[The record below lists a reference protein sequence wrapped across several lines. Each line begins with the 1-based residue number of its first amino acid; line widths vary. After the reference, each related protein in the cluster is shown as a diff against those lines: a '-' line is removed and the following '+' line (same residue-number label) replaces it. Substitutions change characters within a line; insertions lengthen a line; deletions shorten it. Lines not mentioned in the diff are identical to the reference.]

1 MQILFIFFADFFNG
15 WALRIFYRIGSF
27 SIMSRKPWMKS
38 LPLVVIGFV
47 LSIVSTSGVEPQEGL
62 LRKGTPQETS
72 WYLSD
77 SGKPGP
83 VIMVVGGM
91 HGNEPAGSRAA
102 GQIRHWLPERG
113 KLVVLPR
120 ANGTG
125 LSAGIRFIP
134 NSPGELR
141 DLNRNFP
148 KTDGENEARGELARE
163 IWALAKRFEPDWLL
177 DLHEG
182 SDFHQINKKSV
193 GSSIIPT
200 KGEGMDEAVTK
211 ALRAVNETIEDPK
224 KKLVRLRYPVNG
236 SLARAAHERLGAV
249 AMILETT
256 IKDQPLSKR
265 IRQHRLMAH
274 AILRQIGMLGEGINR
289 LTPVLEKGSVEDKLV
304 RIAVY
309 DAGGTGRSAARR
321 LEVVLG
327 SMKDC
332 MIRRIGPPDIRSGAL
347 SQFDLVVFPGGS
359 GSKQAAA
366 LEKAGRT
373 KVRQFIERGGG
384 YLGVCAGS
392 YLAARN
398 YDWSL
403 KIVDAR
409 TVDTQKGHWRRGE
422 GMVKMELTEKG
433 RLILGDYPKVVE
445 VRYANG
451 PIFAPAGDDALVD
464 FEPLAYF
471 RTELAKNGARVG
483 AMVDTPAI
491 LSGQMGKGRVLC
503 ISPHPESSKSLHGIV
518 RRAALWLSA
527 RRD

>member
-1 MQILFIFFADFFNG
+1 MNRKAWMISFPLTFI
-15 WALRIFYRIGSF
+15 R
-27 SIMSRKPWMKS
+27 
-38 LPLVVIGFV
+38 FV
-47 LSIVSTSGVEPQEGL
+47 LSGVPVSSVDYQEGL

-77 SGKPGP
+77 SRKPGP
-83 VIMVVGGM
+83 VIMVVGGI
-91 HGNEPAGSRAA
+91 HGNEPAASRAS
-102 GQIRHWLPERG
+102 GQIKHWLPKRG
-113 KLVVLPR
+113 KIIVLPR
-120 ANGTG
+120 ANASG
-125 LSAGIRFIP
+125 LDAAIRFIP

-148 KTDGENEARGELARE
+148 KTDGENRARGELARE
-163 IWALAKRFEPDWLL
+163 IWSLAKRFEPDWLL

-182 SDFHQINKKSV
+182 SDFHQINNNSV

-200 KGEGMDEAVTK
+200 KGEGMNEAVSK
-211 ALRAVNETIEDPK
+211 ALQAVNETIKDPQ

-265 IRQHRLMAH
+265 IRQHRLMVH
-274 AILRQIGMLGEGINR
+274 AILSQLSMMGEGSNR
-289 LTPVLEKGSVEDKLV
+289 FTPVPGQGNEGDGLI
-304 RIAVY
+304 RIAIY
-309 DAGGTGRSAARR
+309 DAVGTGRSSARKV
-321 LEVVLG
+321 EVVLEQI
-327 SMKDC
+327 KDC
-332 MIRRIGPPDIRSGAL
+332 VIRRIGPTDIRSGAL
-347 SQFDLVVFPGGS
+347 SQFELVVFPGGS

-366 LEKAGRT
+366 LEKVGRD
-373 KVRQFIERGGG
+373 KVRLFIERGGG

-403 KIVDAR
+403 KIIDGR

-422 GMVKMELTEKG
+422 GMVEMELTEKG
-433 RLILGDYPKVVE
+433 RLILGDYPKVVK

-451 PIFAPAGDDALVD
+451 PIFAPAGDDALAD
-464 FEPLAYF
+464 FVPLAYF

-491 LSGQMGKGRVLC
+491 LSGQLGKGMVLC
-503 ISPHPESSKSLHGIV
+503 ISPHPESSESLHGIV
-518 RRAALWLSA
+518 CRAALWLSSNG
-527 RRD
+527 D

>member
-1 MQILFIFFADFFNG
+1 MH
-15 WALRIFYRIGSF
+15 W
-27 SIMSRKPWMKS
+27 KTS
-38 LPLVVIGFV
+38 LAFPFIGFF
-47 LSIVSTSGVEPQEGL
+47 LAAVSLLGVEFQQGE
-62 LRKGTPQETS
+62 LRKGTVQETS

-77 SGKPGP
+77 SGRPGP
-83 VIMVVGGM
+83 VIMIVGGM
-91 HGNEPAGSRAA
+91 HGNEQAGSRAA
-102 GQIRHWLPERG
+102 GQIRHWLPQRG
-113 KLVVLPR
+113 KLLILPR
-120 ANGTG
+120 ANGAG
-125 LSAGIRFIP
+125 LDAGIRYVP

-148 KTDGENEARGELARE
+148 KTDGENQTRGDLAQD
-163 IWALAKRFEPDWLL
+163 IWSLAKRFEIDWLL

-211 ALRAVNETIEDPK
+211 ALRAVNDTIDNPK

-236 SLARAAHERLGAV
+236 SLARATHERLGAV

-256 IKDQPLSKR
+256 VKDQPLSMR
-265 IRQHRLMAH
+265 IGQHRLMVH
-274 AILRQIGMLGEGINR
+274 AILRHLEVVGEGSNR
-289 LTPVLEKGSVEDKLV
+289 LAPTRGQADDQV

-309 DAGGTGRSAARR
+309 DAGGTGRSSARKVE
-321 LEVVLG
+321 LVLNRI
-327 SMKDC
+327 KDC
-332 MIRRIGPPDIRSGAL
+332 MIRRIGPRDIRADAL
-347 SQFDLVVFPGGS
+347 SQFDMVVFPGGS
-359 GSKQAAA
+359 GSRQAAA
-366 LEKAGRT
+366 LEKTGRE
-373 KVRQFIERGGG
+373 KVHQFIERGGG

-403 KIVDAR
+403 KIIDGR

-451 PIFAPAGDDALVD
+451 PIFAPAGDDALDD

-491 LSGQMGKGRVLC
+491 LSGKMGKGRVLC
-503 ISPHPESSKSLHGIV
+503 ISPHPESSESLHGIV
-518 RRAALWLSA
+518 RRAALWLSG
-527 RRD
+527 RND

>member
-1 MQILFIFFADFFNG
+1 MN
-15 WALRIFYRIGSF
+15 
-27 SIMSRKPWMKS
+27 RKPWTRF
-38 LPLVVIGFV
+38 LPLAFLGFV
-47 LSIVSTSGVEPQEGL
+47 SSVVPVSGVDHREGL
-62 LRKGTPQETS
+62 LRKGTPQESS

-83 VIMVVGGM
+83 ILMVVGGM
-91 HGNEPAGSRAA
+91 HGNEPAGSRAV

-113 KLVVLPR
+113 KIVVLPR
-120 ANGTG
+120 ANATG
-125 LSAGIRFIP
+125 LDAGIRFIP

-148 KTDGENEARGELARE
+148 KTDGENGARGELARE

-224 KKLVRLRYPVNG
+224 KKFVRLRYPVNG

-274 AILRQIGMLGEGINR
+274 AILRQLDLTGEGSNR
-289 LTPVLEKGSVEDKLV
+289 LVSAQGEADDQV

-321 LEVVLG
+321 LELVLG
-327 SMKDC
+327 AMKDC

-366 LEKAGRT
+366 LEKAGRA

-403 KIVDAR
+403 KIIDGR

-422 GMVKMELTEKG
+422 GMVEMELTEKG
-433 RLILGDYPKVVE
+433 RLILGDYPKVVK

-451 PIFAPAGDDALVD
+451 PIFAPAGDDALAD
-464 FEPLAYF
+464 FVPLAYF

-491 LSGQMGKGRVLC
+491 LSGQLGKGRVLC
-503 ISPHPESSKSLHGIV
+503 ISPHPESSEPLHGIV

-527 RRD
+527 HRD

>member
-1 MQILFIFFADFFNG
+1 M
-15 WALRIFYRIGSF
+15 RIFLRLGSSF
-27 SIMSRKPWMKS
+27 IMSRKPWMKS
-38 LPLVVIGFV
+38 LPFVVIVFV
-47 LSIVSTSGVEPQEGL
+47 LSFVSASGVENQEWV
-62 LRKGTPQETS
+62 LRKGTLQETT

-83 VIMVVGGM
+83 VLMVVGGM
-91 HGNEPAGSRAA
+91 HGNEPAGSRAV
-102 GQIRHWLPERG
+102 GQIRHWFPERG
-113 KLVVLPR
+113 KLIVLPR
-120 ANGTG
+120 ANETG
-125 LSAGIRFIP
+125 LDAGIRFIP
-134 NSPGELR
+134 NAPGELR

-148 KTDGENEARGELARE
+148 RTNEENEARGGLAGE
-163 IWALAKRFEPDWLL
+163 IWELAKRFEPDWLL

-200 KGEGMDEAVTK
+200 KGEGMDEAVGK
-211 ALRAVNETIEDPK
+211 ALRAVNETIEDPR

-274 AILRQIGMLGEGINR
+274 AILRHLGMLGEGSNR
-289 LTPVLEKGSVEDKLV
+289 LTPVFGKGSVRDKLV

-321 LEVVLG
+321 LELVLG
-327 SMKDC
+327 TMKDC
-332 MIRRIGPPDIRSGAL
+332 MIRRIGPMDIRAGAL
-347 SQFDLVVFPGGS
+347 SQFEIVVFPGGS

-366 LEKAGRT
+366 LEQAGRV

-433 RLILGDYPKVVE
+433 RLILGDYPKVVD
-445 VRYANG
+445 VSYANG

-464 FEPLAYF
+464 FETLAYF
-471 RTELAKNGARVG
+471 RTELARNGARVG
-483 AMVDTPAI
+483 AMINTPAI
-491 LSGQMGKGRVLC
+491 LSGQLGKGRVLC

-518 RRAALWLSA
+518 RRAALWLSGGS
-527 RRD
+527 D

>member
-1 MQILFIFFADFFNG
+1 MISLQLLVMG
-15 WALRIFYRIGSF
+15 VALA
-27 SIMSRKPWMKS
+27 P
-38 LPLVVIGFV
+38 VC
-47 LSIVSTSGVEPQEGL
+47 VSGIEHQEGL
-62 LRKGTPQETS
+62 LRKGTPQETP

-77 SGKPGP
+77 SGKPGA

-91 HGNEPAGSRAA
+91 HGNEPAGSRSAE
-102 GQIRHWLPERG
+102 QIRHWLPEQG
-113 KLVVLPR
+113 KLIVLPR

-125 LSAGIRFIP
+125 LTAGIRFIL

-211 ALRAVNETIEDPK
+211 ALQAVNETIEDPK

-249 AMILETT
+249 SMILETT
-256 IKDQPLSKR
+256 VKDQPLSKR
-265 IRQHRLMAH
+265 IRQHRLMVH
-274 AILRQIGMLGEGINR
+274 AILRQLNVVGEGSNR
-289 LTPVLEKGSVEDKLV
+289 FTPVSGKGSGKDGLV

-309 DAGGTGRSAARR
+309 DAGGTGRSSARKVELV
-321 LEVVLG
+321 LERIE
-327 SMKDC
+327 DC

-366 LEKAGRT
+366 LEQAGRA
-373 KVRQFIERGGG
+373 KVRRFIERGGG

-409 TVDTQKGHWRRGE
+409 TVDTQKGHWRRGQ
-422 GMVKMELTEKG
+422 GMVKMELTPKG

-471 RTELAKNGARVG
+471 RTELARNGARVG

-491 LSGQMGKGRVLC
+491 LSGQLGKGRVLC
-503 ISPHPESSKSLHGIV
+503 ISPHPESSESLHGIV

-527 RRD
+527 HRD

>member
-1 MQILFIFFADFFNG
+1 MGIAHFF
-15 WALRIFYRIGSF
+15 WLGSF
-27 SIMSRKPWMKS
+27 LIMSRKPWLIS
-38 LPLVVIGFV
+38 LPFAVIGFV
-47 LSIVSTSGVEPQEGL
+47 LSVVSARGVESQEGL
-62 LRKGTPQETS
+62 LRKGTAQETT

-83 VIMVVGGM
+83 VMMVVGGM

-102 GQIRHWLPERG
+102 GQIRHWIPERG
-113 KLVVLPR
+113 KLIVLPR

-125 LSAGIRFIP
+125 LDAGIRFVP

-200 KGEGMDEAVTK
+200 KGEGMDEAVSK
-211 ALRAVNETIEDPK
+211 ALRAVNETIDEPK

-256 IKDQPLSKR
+256 VKDQPLSKR

-274 AILRQIGMLGEGINR
+274 AILRHLGMLGEGSNR
-289 LTPVLEKGSVEDKLV
+289 LTPVLEEVSVKDKLV

-321 LEVVLG
+321 LELVLG
-327 SMKDC
+327 AMKDC

-359 GSKQAAA
+359 GSRQAAA
-366 LEKAGRT
+366 LEKAGRA
-373 KVRQFIERGGG
+373 KVRQFIEKGGG

-409 TVDTQKGHWRRGE
+409 TVDTLKGHWRRGE
-422 GMVKMELTEKG
+422 GTVKMELTDKG
-433 RLILGDYPKVVE
+433 RLILGNYPKVVD

-451 PIFAPAGDDALVD
+451 PIFAPAGDDAIDD
-464 FEPLAYF
+464 FEVLAHF
-471 RTELAKNGARVG
+471 RTELAENGARVG

-491 LSGQMGKGRVLC
+491 LSGQLGEGRVLC

-518 RRAALWLSA
+518 RRAALWLSG
-527 RRD
+527 RSD

>member
-1 MQILFIFFADFFNG
+1 MI
-15 WALRIFYRIGSF
+15 
-27 SIMSRKPWMKS
+27 RKPWGVSSS
-38 LPLVVIGFV
+38 LAFIGFA
-47 LSIVSTSGVEPQEGL
+47 LSVVSAMGVEFQQGE
-62 LRKGTPQETS
+62 LRKGTPQETF

-83 VIMVVGGM
+83 CIMIVGGM
-91 HGNEPAGSRAA
+91 HGNEQAGSRAA

-113 KLVVLPR
+113 KLLILPR
-120 ANGTG
+120 ANKTG
-125 LSAGIRFIP
+125 LDAGIRYLA
-134 NSPGELR
+134 NSPSELR

-148 KTDGENEARGELARE
+148 KTDGENQTRGDLAQE
-163 IWALAKRFEPDWLL
+163 IWSLAKRFEIDWLL

-211 ALRAVNETIEDPK
+211 ALRAVNDTIDNPS

-249 AMILETT
+249 AIILETT
-256 IKDQPLSKR
+256 VKDQPLSMR
-265 IRQHRLMAH
+265 IGQHRLMVH
-274 AILRQIGMLGEGINR
+274 AILRHLEVVGEGSNR
-289 LTPVLEKGSVEDKLV
+289 LAPARDSAEDQV

-309 DAGGTGRSAARR
+309 DAGGTGRSSARKVEHV
-321 LEVVLG
+321 LERI
-327 SMKDC
+327 KDC
-332 MIRRIGPPDIRSGAL
+332 LIRRIGPRDIRSDAL

-359 GSKQAAA
+359 GSRQAAA
-366 LEKAGRT
+366 LEKIGRA
-373 KVRQFIERGGG
+373 KVHQFIERGGG

-403 KIVDAR
+403 KIIDGR
-409 TVDTQKGHWRRGE
+409 TVDTQKGHWRRGVGTVE
-422 GMVKMELTEKG
+422 MELTEKG

-445 VRYANG
+445 VRYSNG
-451 PIFAPAGDDALVD
+451 PIFAPAGDDALED

-491 LSGQMGKGRVLC
+491 LSGKLGKGRVLC
-503 ISPHPESSKSLHGIV
+503 ISPHPESSESLHGIV
-518 RRAALWLSA
+518 RRAALWLSG
-527 RRD
+527 RND

>member
-1 MQILFIFFADFFNG
+1 MSFPLIGFF
-15 WALRIFYRIGSF
+15 LVVV
-27 SIMSRKPWMKS
+27 S
-38 LPLVVIGFV
+38 LP
-47 LSIVSTSGVEPQEGL
+47 GVGKQEGL
-62 LRKGTPQETS
+62 LRKGTKQETT

-83 VIMVVGGM
+83 IVMIVGGM
-91 HGNEPAGSRAA
+91 HGNEQAGSRAA
-102 GQIRHWLPERG
+102 GQIRHWLPQRG
-113 KLVVLPR
+113 KLLLLPR
-120 ANGTG
+120 ANVTG
-125 LSAGIRFIP
+125 LDAGIRYLP

-148 KTDGENEARGELARE
+148 KTDGENQARGDLARE
-163 IWALAKRFEPDWLL
+163 IWSLAKRFEIDWLL

-200 KGEGMDEAVTK
+200 KGEGMEEALSK
-211 ALRAVNETIEDPK
+211 ALRAVNETIGNPK

-236 SLARAAHERLGAV
+236 SLARAAYERLDAV

-256 IKDQPLSKR
+256 VKDQPLSMR
-265 IRQHRLMAH
+265 IGQHRLMVH
-274 AILRQIGMLGEGINR
+274 AILRHLEMVEAGSNR
-289 LTPVLEKGSVEDKLV
+289 LAPARGQPDDRV

-309 DAGGTGRSAARR
+309 DAGGTGRLSARK
-321 LEVVLG
+321 LELVLERIN
-327 SMKDC
+327 DC
-332 MIRRIGPPDIRSGAL
+332 MICRIGPHDIRSGAL

-359 GSKQAAA
+359 GSRQAAA
-366 LEKAGRT
+366 LEKDGRK
-373 KVRQFIERGGG
+373 KVHQFIEGGGG

-403 KIVDAR
+403 KIIDGR

-451 PIFAPAGDDALVD
+451 PIFAPAEDEALED
-464 FEPLAYF
+464 FVPLAYF
-471 RTELAKNGARVG
+471 RTELARNGARAG

-491 LSGQMGKGRVLC
+491 LSGHLGKGRVLC

-518 RRAALWLSA
+518 RRAALWLSG
-527 RRD
+527 RNDLKRPPLPLRP

>member
-1 MQILFIFFADFFNG
+1 
-15 WALRIFYRIGSF
+15 
-27 SIMSRKPWMKS
+27 MSRKPLIIS
-38 LPLVVIGFV
+38 LSLAVIGFFLV
-47 LSIVSTSGVEPQEGL
+47 AVSLLGVEFQQGE
-62 LRKGTPQETS
+62 LRKGTVQETA

-91 HGNEPAGSRAA
+91 HGNEQAGSRAA
-102 GQIRHWLPERG
+102 GQIRHWLPQRG

-125 LSAGIRFIP
+125 LDAGIRYVP

-148 KTDGENEARGELARE
+148 QTDGENLARGELARE

-200 KGEGMDEAVTK
+200 KGEGMDQAVSK

-256 IKDQPLSKR
+256 VKDQPLSMR
-265 IRQHRLMAH
+265 IGQHRLMVH
-274 AILRQIGMLGEGINR
+274 AILRHLEVVGEGSNR
-289 LTPVLEKGSVEDKLV
+289 LTPELEKVSVKDKLV

-321 LEVVLG
+321 LELVLG
-327 SMKDC
+327 TMKDC
-332 MIRRIGPPDIRSGAL
+332 LIRRIGPPDIRSGAL

-366 LEKAGRT
+366 LEKSGRT
-373 KVRQFIERGGG
+373 KVHQFIERGGG

-403 KIVDAR
+403 KIIDAR

-422 GMVKMELTEKG
+422 GTVKMELTEKG

-451 PIFAPAGDDALVD
+451 PIFAPAGDDEIDD
-464 FEPLAYF
+464 FEPLAHF
-471 RTELAKNGARVG
+471 RTELAKNGARAG

-491 LSGQMGKGRVLC
+491 LSGKLGKGRVLC
-503 ISPHPESSKSLHGIV
+503 ISPHPESSESLHGIV
-518 RRAALWLSA
+518 RRAALWLSG
-527 RRD
+527 RND